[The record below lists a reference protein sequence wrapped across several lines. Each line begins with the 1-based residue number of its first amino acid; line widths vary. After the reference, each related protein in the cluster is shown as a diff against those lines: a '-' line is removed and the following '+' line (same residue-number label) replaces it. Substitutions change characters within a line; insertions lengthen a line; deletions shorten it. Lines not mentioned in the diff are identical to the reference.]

1 MLLESILL
9 RALGDGVAAGVAE
22 AGVAEAGVTEA
33 GVTEAGVTEAG
44 AGAGAGAVGVPEQ
57 VIFVSATKETPVLW
71 QIHNNFSGKFFEK
84 GKQRQKNNI
93 AWEKST
99 STVFDPIRPQPMIF
113 STGI

>member
-71 QIHNNFSGKFFEK
+71 QIHYNCSGKFLKKE
-84 GKQRQKNNI
+84 KQRQKNNI
-93 AWEKST
+93 SWGKNYLH
-99 STVFDPIRPQPMIF
+99 RL
-113 STGI
+113 

>member
-1 MLLESILL
+1 MLLKSILL

-22 AGVAEAGVTEA
+22 AGVAEAGVAEA
-33 GVTEAGVTEAG
+33 GVAE

-71 QIHNNFSGKFFEK
+71 QIHYNCSGKFLKKE
-84 GKQRQKNNI
+84 KQRQKNNI
-93 AWEKST
+93 AWEKIT